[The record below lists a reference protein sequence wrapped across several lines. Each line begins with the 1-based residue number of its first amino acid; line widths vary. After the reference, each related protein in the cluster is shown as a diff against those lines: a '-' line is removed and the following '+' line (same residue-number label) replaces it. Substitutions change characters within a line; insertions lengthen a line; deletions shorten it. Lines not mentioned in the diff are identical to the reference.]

1 VKLTGTFLR
10 HRAAVYLA
18 VALLTLGG
26 VWALFTLP
34 AGIYP
39 EVTYPRIVVL
49 ARGGTFEAEKM
60 TVAVTRPLEEALSGV
75 LGLRRVRT
83 LTVRGSAE
91 LSLDFQ
97 PNADM
102 QFALS
107 QVQGRLAAARGT
119 LPDGLDLSAERLTP
133 SVFPMLQYELTGAD
147 PLVLRDLAEFTVRPR
162 LAGLPD
168 VGEVAVEGGRVREI
182 AVQLDPARLTANGIG
197 VDQVAQAITGTDLAE
212 AAGRTDR
219 DYRQYAIVVSGLT
232 NTPEAVGRVVVRQSG
247 PRQVRVADLGAVSY
261 GAQDL
266 FQIVA
271 GNGQPAALVNISRQP
286 NGNTLR
292 LQAAVRAAVDSLRPM
307 LPAGVRLESVYDQ
320 AALVRDSMRSVRDAM
335 LIGGALAVLV
345 LLLFLGEWRTT
356 AAASLSLPLTV
367 AITLLGLALAGD
379 SLNLMSL
386 GGLAVAIGI
395 IIDDAV
401 VVVENIER
409 RLALHPDEAPADVV
423 RNGTDEILGP
433 VAASTLT
440 TVVVFAP
447 LGLLTG
453 VVGEFFR
460 SFAVALAIAVLL
472 SLALAMTL
480 IPAVVAQWAS
490 RESRRETASRA
501 GWRLPRLPLQPLEER
516 YAGAIRWML
525 GHRGVAVGA
534 CVALLALGLGLSRVI
549 GSGFLPEMD
558 EGGFI
563 LDYWAP
569 TGAALSETDR
579 QVHVLEG
586 ILLADPAIQA
596 FTRRTGSELGFAA
609 TSPNRGDFTVLLKP
623 RGQRPSVYEVMDRV
637 RGAAEERTPAVRVE
651 FVQLMQDVI
660 GDLAG
665 ASEPVELKL
674 FSRDQA
680 AAERAARMVA
690 KAVEPTAG
698 LVDLFDGVAGSNPE
712 RLVELDP
719 ARVTRLGLTTAE
731 VQAQARAALF
741 GANAGTAREPDRL
754 VPIRVRLPDSV
765 RFQADVINRVPIIGP
780 GGWLPLGQLGEVY
793 DTGGASE
800 LLRENLRPYVAV
812 TGRTSGRSLGS
823 VMADVRRALGQVALP
838 AGVTLQI
845 GGQYASQQASFREL
859 LGVLTLAISAVLFL
873 LVVQFGS
880 FRGPLAIVLAVPL
893 GVTGALMMLGAT
905 GVPFNVSSFMG
916 LILLV
921 GLIVKNGI
929 LLLDAARHASD
940 AGEAPAA
947 ALAHAGRVRLR
958 PILMTTVCTLAG
970 LVPLSLGLGA
980 GAELQRPLAL
990 AVIGGLLV
998 STLVTLLLVP
1008 VFLEV
1013 FGELEHRRTRLAIQ
1027 PGEGVVA

>member
-1 VKLTGTFLR
+1 VRITGLVLR

-49 ARGGTFEAEKM
+49 ARGGTFEAEQM
-60 TVAVTRPLEEALSGV
+60 TIAVTRPLEEALSGI

-91 LSLDFQ
+91 LSLDFR

-107 QVQGRLAAARGT
+107 QVQGRLAATRSS
-119 LPDGLDLSAERLTP
+119 LPDGLDVSAERLTP

-182 AVQLDPARLTANGIG
+182 AVQLDPARLTANGVG
-197 VDQVAQAITGTDLAE
+197 VDQVAQAIGATDVAE

-219 DYRQYAIVVSGLT
+219 DYRQYAIIVSGLT
-232 NTPEAVGRVVVRQSG
+232 NTPDAVGRVVVRQSG
-247 PRQVRVADLGAVSY
+247 ARPVRVADLGSVGY

-271 GNGQPAALVNISRQP
+271 GNGRPAALVNISRQP

-292 LQAAVRAAVDSLRPM
+292 LQAAVQAAMDSIRPL

-356 AAASLSLPLTV
+356 AAAALSLPLTV
-367 AITLLGLALAGD
+367 AITLLGLALTGD

-409 RLALHPDEAPADVV
+409 RLALHPDEPPAHVV
-423 RNGTDEILGP
+423 RTGTDEIFGP
-433 VAASTLT
+433 VAGSTLT

-460 SFAVALAIAVLL
+460 SFAIALAVAVLL
-472 SLALAMTL
+472 SLVLAMTL

-490 RESRRETASRA
+490 RTQRRTDDERR
-501 GWRLPRLPLQPLEER
+501 WLPRLSLRPLEER
-516 YAGAIRWML
+516 YARAIGWML

-534 CVALLALGLGLSRVI
+534 CAVLLALGLGLSRVI
-549 GSGFLPEMD
+549 GTGFLPEMD

-579 QVHVLEG
+579 QVRVLEG
-586 ILLADPAIQA
+586 ILLADPAVQA

-623 RGQRPSVYEVMDRV
+623 RGQRPSVYAVMDRV
-637 RGAAEERTPAVRVE
+637 RGAAEERAPAVRVE

-665 ASEPVELKL
+665 SPEPVELKL
-674 FSRDQA
+674 FSREQA
-680 AAERAARMVA
+680 AAERAARAVA
-690 KAVEPTAG
+690 KAIEPTPG
-698 LVDLFDGVAGSNPE
+698 LVDLFDGVPGDNPE
-712 RLVELDP
+712 RRIEVDP
-719 ARVTRLGLTTAE
+719 ARVARLGLTTAE

-741 GANAGTAREPDRL
+741 GADAGSAREPDRL

-765 RFQADVINRVPIIGP
+765 RFHGDALARVPVIGP
-780 GGWLPLGQLGEVY
+780 GGWLPLGQLGQVR
-793 DTGGASE
+793 DTGSASE

-812 TGRTSGRSLGS
+812 TGRTSGRSLGG
-823 VMADVRRALGQVALP
+823 VMGDVRRALDRVSLP

-845 GGQYASQQASFREL
+845 GGQYASQQAAFHEL
-859 LGVLTLAISAVLFL
+859 IGVLALAIGAVLLL
-873 LVVQFGS
+873 LVAQFES
-880 FRGPLAIVLAVPL
+880 FRGPLAIIVAVPL
-893 GVTGALMMLGAT
+893 GVTGALLMLGIT

-929 LLLDAARHASD
+929 LLLDAAHHASD
-940 AGEAPAA
+940 AGESTAD

-970 LVPLSLGLGA
+970 LIPLSLGLGA

-990 AVIGGLLV
+990 AVIGGLV
-998 STLVTLLLVP
+998 ISTLVTLLIVP
-1008 VFLEV
+1008 VLLEV
-1013 FGELEHRRTRLAIQ
+1013 FGELERRGGR
-1027 PGEGVVA
+1027 

>member
-1 VKLTGTFLR
+1 VSLTGFVLR

-18 VALLTLGG
+18 FALLTAGG
-26 VWALFTLP
+26 LWALVTLP

-39 EVTYPRIVVL
+39 EVTFPRIVVL
-49 ARGGTFEAEKM
+49 ARGGTFEAEQM
-60 TVAVTRPLEEALSGV
+60 TVAVTRPLEEALSGT
-75 LGLRRVRT
+75 LGLRRIRT

-91 LSLDFQ
+91 LSLDFA
-97 PNADM
+97 PAADM
-102 QFALS
+102 LFALS
-107 QVQGRLAAARGT
+107 QVQGRLAAVRGS
-119 LPDGLDLSAERLTP
+119 LPDGLELSAERLTP

-147 PLVLRDLAEFTVRPR
+147 PLVLRDLAERTLRPR
-162 LAGLPD
+162 LAGLAD

-182 AVQLDPARLTANGIG
+182 AVQLDPARLGANGVG
-197 VDQVAQAITGTDLAE
+197 VAQVAQAIAATDVAE

-232 NTPEAVGRVVVRQSG
+232 NTPDAVGRVVVRSDG
-247 PRQVRVADLGAVSY
+247 PRMLRVADLGAVGY
-261 GAQDL
+261 GAEDL

-271 GNGQPAALVNISRQP
+271 GNGRPAALVNISRQP

-292 LQAAVRAAVDSLRPM
+292 LQAAVQAAMDSIRPQ

-320 AALVRDSMRSVRDAM
+320 AALVRESMKSVRDAM
-335 LIGGALAVLV
+335 LVGGALAVLV

-356 AAASLSLPLTV
+356 LAAALSLPLTV
-367 AITLLGLALAGD
+367 AMTLLGLALAGH

-409 RLALHPDEAPADVV
+409 RLAQHPDQPPAAVV
-423 RNGTDEILGP
+423 RTGTDEIFGP
-433 VAASTLT
+433 VAGSTLT

-453 VVGEFFR
+453 VVGDFFR
-460 SFAVALAIAVLL
+460 SFALALAIAVLL
-472 SLALAMTL
+472 SLVLAMTL

-490 RESRRETASRA
+490 RADRKESAPGR
-501 GWRLPRLPLQPLEER
+501 WRTPRLSLRPLEER
-516 YAGAIRWML
+516 YARAIGWML
-525 GHRGVAVGA
+525 ARPRVAVAAGL
-534 CVALLALGLGLSRVI
+534 ALLALGLGLSRAI
-549 GSGFLPEMD
+549 GTGFLPEMD

-579 QVHVLEG
+579 QVRVLEG
-586 ILLADPAIQA
+586 VLLADPAVQA

-623 RGQRPSVYEVMDRV
+623 RGERPSVYEVMDRV
-637 RGAAEERTPAVRVE
+637 RAAAETRAPAVRVE

-665 ASEPVELKL
+665 AAEPLELKL

-680 AAERAARMVA
+680 AAERAAAMVA
-690 KAVEPTAG
+690 TAIDSTPG
-698 LVDLFDGVAGSNPE
+698 LVDLYDGVSGINPE
-712 RLVELDP
+712 RRVELDP
-719 ARVTRLGLTTAE
+719 ARVARLGLTTAE

-741 GANAGTAREPDRL
+741 GAEAGTAREPDRL

-765 RFQADVINRVPIIGP
+765 RFGDDAMARVPIVGP
-780 GGWLPLGQLGEVY
+780 GGWLPLAQLGAVT

-812 TGRTSGRSLGS
+812 TARTSGRSLGG
-823 VMADVRRALGQVALP
+823 VMGDVRTRLAGVALP
-838 AGVTLQI
+838 PGVTLEI
-845 GGQYASQQASFREL
+845 GGQYASQQASFRQL
-859 LGVLTLAISAVLFL
+859 LGVLGLAIGAVLLL
-873 LVVQFGS
+873 LVGQFGGL
-880 FRGPLAIVLAVPL
+880 RGPLAIILAVPL
-893 GVTGALMMLGAT
+893 GATGALLMLGVT

-929 LLLDAARHASD
+929 LLLDAAHHASD
-940 AGEAPAA
+940 GGESTAD
-947 ALAHAGRVRLR
+947 ALAQAGRLRLR

-990 AVIGGLLV
+990 AVIGGLV
-998 STLVTLLLVP
+998 ASTLVTLLIVP
-1008 VFLEV
+1008 VLLEL
-1013 FGELEHRRTRLAIQ
+1013 FGELDRRRHSRRA
-1027 PGEGVVA
+1027 AAN

>member
-1 VKLTGTFLR
+1 VRATGFVLR

-26 VWALFTLP
+26 VWALFSLP

-39 EVTYPRIVVL
+39 EVTYPRVVVL
-49 ARGGTFEAEKM
+49 AIGGTFEADQM
-60 TVAVTRPLEEALSGV
+60 TVAVTRPLEEALSGII
-75 LGLRRVRT
+75 GLRRIRT
-83 LTVRGSAE
+83 LTVRGSAQ
-91 LSLDFQ
+91 LSLDFR
-97 PNADM
+97 PAADM

-107 QVQGRLAAARGT
+107 QVQGRLADMRGS

-133 SVFPMLQYELTGAD
+133 SVFPTLQYELTGAD

-168 VGEVAVEGGRVREI
+168 AGEVAVEGGRVREI
-182 AVQLDPARLTANGIG
+182 AVQLDPARLTANGVG
-197 VDQVAQAITGTDLAE
+197 VDQVAQAVRATDVVE

-232 NTPEAVGRVVVRQSG
+232 NTLDAVGRVVVRESG
-247 PRQVRVADLGAVSY
+247 PRPVRVADLGTVTY

-271 GNGQPAALVNISRQP
+271 GNGRPAALVNISRQP

-292 LQAAVRAAVDSLRPM
+292 LQAAVHAAIDSLRPL

-335 LIGGALAVLV
+335 VIGGALAVLV

-356 AAASLSLPLTV
+356 AAAALSLPLTV

-409 RLALHPDEAPADVV
+409 RLALHPDEPPAEVV
-423 RNGTDEILGP
+423 RTGTDEILGP
-433 VAASTLT
+433 VAGSTLT

-460 SFAVALAIAVLL
+460 SFAIALAVAVLL
-472 SLALAMTL
+472 SLVLAMTV
-480 IPAVVAQWAS
+480 IPAVVAQWA
-490 RESRRETASRA
+490 ARA
-501 GWRLPRLPLQPLEER
+501 NHRMAAEPAERHRLRLSLRGLEER
-516 YAGAIRWML
+516 YARAIGWML
-525 GHRGVAVGA
+525 DHRSVAVVA
-534 CVALLALGLGLSRVI
+534 CLGLLALGLGLSRVI
-549 GSGFLPEMD
+549 GTGFLPEMD

-579 QVHVLEG
+579 QVRVLES
-586 ILLADPAIQA
+586 ILLADPAVQA

-623 RGQRPSVYEVMDRV
+623 RGERPSVYEVMDRTRV
-637 RGAAEERTPAVRVE
+637 AAEERAPAVRVE
-651 FVQLMQDVI
+651 FMQLMQDVI

-665 ASEPVELKL
+665 APEPVELKL

-680 AAERAARMVA
+680 AAERAARAVA
-690 KAVEPTAG
+690 KAIEPTRG
-698 LVDLFDGVAGSNPE
+698 LVDLFDGVQGPNPE
-712 RLVELDP
+712 RRVELDP
-719 ARVTRLGLTTAE
+719 ARVARLGLTAAD

-741 GANAGTAREPDRL
+741 GAEAGSAREPDRL
-754 VPIRVRLPDSV
+754 VPIRVRLADSV
-765 RFQADVINRVPIIGP
+765 RALADAVARVPIVGP
-780 GGWLPLGQLGEVY
+780 GGWLPLAQLGQVR
-793 DTGGASE
+793 DSGSASE
-800 LLRENLRPYVAV
+800 LLRENLRPYIAV

-823 VMADVRRALGQVALP
+823 VMKDIRPALAGVTLP
-838 AGVTLQI
+838 AGVTLEI
-845 GGQYASQQASFREL
+845 GGQYANQQASFREL
-859 LGVLTLAISAVLFL
+859 LGVLGLALGAVLLL
-873 LVVQFGS
+873 LVAQFGS

-893 GVTGALMMLGAT
+893 GATGALLMLGAT

-929 LLLDAARHASD
+929 LLLDAARHAID
-940 AGEAPAA
+940 AGEPAPA
-947 ALAHAGRVRLR
+947 ALAHAGRLRLR

-990 AVIGGLLV
+990 AVVGGLVV
-998 STLVTLLLVP
+998 STLVTLLIVP
-1008 VFLEV
+1008 VFLEIL
-1013 FGELEHRRTRLAIQ
+1013 GEPVRGRTHPTPAGRGM
-1027 PGEGVVA
+1027 P

>member
-1 VKLTGTFLR
+1 VKLTGLFLR

-49 ARGGTFEAEKM
+49 ALGGTFEAEQM

-75 LGLRRVRT
+75 LGLRRIRT
-83 LTVRGSAE
+83 LTVRGSAQ

-97 PNADM
+97 PNVDM

-107 QVQGRLAAARGT
+107 QVQGRLAAARGS
-119 LPDGLDLSAERLTP
+119 LPDGIDLSAERLTP

-147 PLVLRDLAEFTVRPR
+147 PLILRDLAEFTVRPR

-219 DYRQYAIVVSGLT
+219 DYRQYAIVISGLT
-232 NTPEAVGRVVVRQSG
+232 NTPESVGRVVVRQNG
-247 PRQVRVADLGAVSY
+247 PRQVRVADLGTVGY

-271 GNGQPAALVNISRQP
+271 GNGRPAALVNISRQP
-286 NGNTLR
+286 KGNMLR
-292 LQAAVRAAVDSLRPM
+292 GQAAVRTVVDSLRPL

-356 AAASLSLPLTV
+356 AAAALSLPLTV

-490 RESRRETASRA
+490 RGSGRDMASPAR
-501 GWRLPRLPLQPLEER
+501 RLPRLSLRPLEER
-516 YAGAIRWML
+516 YARAISWML
-525 GHRGVAVGA
+525 GHRSVAVGA

-579 QVHVLEG
+579 QVRVLEG
-586 ILLADPAIQA
+586 ILLADSAVQA

-637 RGAAEERTPAVRVE
+637 RVAAEERAPAVRVE

-698 LVDLFDGVAGSNPE
+698 LVDLFDGVSGSNPE

-719 ARVTRLGLTTAE
+719 ARVARLGLTTVE

-741 GANAGTAREPDRL
+741 GADAGTAREPDRL
-754 VPIRVRLPDSV
+754 VPIRVRLSDTV
-765 RFQADVINRVPIIGP
+765 RFRADVINRVPIIGP
-780 GGWLPLGQLGEVY
+780 GGWLPLGQLGEVH

-859 LGVLTLAISAVLFL
+859 LGVLALAVGAVLFL
-873 LVVQFGS
+873 LVMQFGS

-893 GVTGALMMLGAT
+893 GVTGALMMLVAT

-1027 PGEGVVA
+1027 AGEGLVA